1 VKLIKDLDVAN
12 MQTTRVSGIPL
23 TTSLTLSNEKA
34 TIGWI
39 RHTNF
44 DRSAKTQ
51 LMLEAAILS
60 LKTKKKIQT
69 VFPTPT
75 SKGGNLVVPVSKA
88 GSYTVVYMNTFTG
101 KIVSQQNVTTK
112 TTSVSIKVPKFTG
125 DLAFRIEAVLS

>member
-1 VKLIKDLDVAN
+1 

-23 TTSLTLSNEKA
+23 TNSLTLSNEKA
-34 TIGWI
+34 TIGWV

-51 LMLEAAILS
+51 LLLDAAILS

-75 SKGGNLVVPVSKA
+75 SNGGNLVVPVSKA
-88 GSYTVVYMNTFTG
+88 GSYAVIYMNTFTG
-101 KIVSQQNVTTK
+101 KILAKQNVSTK
-112 TTSVSIKVPKFTG
+112 TTSVTIKVPKFTG
-125 DLAFRIEAVLS
+125 DLAFRIEAVLG

>member
-1 VKLIKDLDVAN
+1 

-23 TTSLTLSNEKA
+23 TTSLTLSNDKA

-39 RHTNF
+39 RHNNF

-75 SKGGNLVVPVSKA
+75 SKGGNLVVPVTKA
-88 GSYTVVYMNTFTG
+88 GSYTVVYTNTFTG

-112 TTSVSIKVPKFTG
+112 TTSVNIKVPKFTG
-125 DLAFRIEAVLS
+125 DLAFRIEAVLG